1 MDKTQVT
8 EFERIKRQITIFN
21 EIGKTLTSSL
31 TVNEVLEKIL
41 YKVAELF
48 SPENWSLL
56 LVDEAKDELCFE
68 IVVGEFKHTEK
79 LKDIRLKIG
88 EGVAGWVAKTGR
100 PLFVPSVDKEPRFNR
115 KVDEATDFSTESIVC
130 LPLKIRD
137 KVLGVIELVN
147 RKDMSLLQHQYDFE
161 ILTTVADYAA
171 IALENARNY
180 EQVRKLT
187 ITDDTTGL
195 YNARYLHDVLQME
208 IDRSKQLGSN
218 CSIIFFDLDFFKLV
232 NDSHGHLVGSQLL
245 GEIGRLVAE
254 NLKPNYFGARY
265 GGDEFV
271 IIMRD
276 TPKEQALTF
285 CRDIKEQLSTKKF
298 LAHEGLNIHI
308 TASFGIA
315 TFPVDADTKCKVLHV
330 ADERMYRIK
339 DSHKNDIAFS

>member
-1 MDKTQVT
+1 MDNTQVN
-8 EFERIKRQITIFN
+8 EFERIRRQITIFN

-56 LVDEAKDELCFE
+56 LVDEEKGELSFE
-68 IVVGEFKHTEK
+68 IVVGEFKHTQK
-79 LKDIRLKIG
+79 LKDIRLKVG

-100 PLFVPSVDKEPRFNR
+100 PLFVPSVDKEPRFTR
-115 KVDEATDFSTESIVC
+115 KVDEATAFSTESIVC

-147 RKDMSLLQHQYDFE
+147 KKDMSLQHPYDFE

-195 YNARYLHDVLQME
+195 YNARYLHDVLQLE
-208 IDRSKQLGSN
+208 IDRSKQFGTN
-218 CSIIFFDLDFFKLV
+218 CSVIFFDLDFFKLV
-232 NDSHGHLVGSQLL
+232 NDSHGHLVGSKLL
-245 GEIGRLVAE
+245 GEIGKLLVE
-254 NLKPNYFGARY
+254 NLQPNYFGARY

-276 TPKEQALTF
+276 TPKEKALEF
-285 CRDIKEQLSTKKF
+285 CRDLREKLNSSNFLSQ
-298 LAHEGLNIHI
+298 EGLNIHV

-315 TFPVDADTKCKVLHV
+315 TFPVDAETKCKVLHL